1 MPTGLVNPQGGYPIV
16 GLNWMVMYKDQDSD
30 STAASLKAVADWIL
44 TTGQTLN
51 QDQWFA
57 AIDPD
62 VAAMARA
69 AVDRNL

>member
-1 MPTGLVNPQGGYPIV
+1 
-16 GLNWMVMYKDQDSD
+16 MVLYKDQDYD
-30 STAASLKAVADWIL
+30 STATSLKAVADWIL

-51 QDQWFA
+51 PDQWFA